1 MIWCLYGETQFKLTY
16 DLIDVMGNYKDII
29 IEQVFIGYWKHDA
42 SYENAPSRGN
52 GTLIWFKY

>member
-1 MIWCLYGETQFKLTY
+1 MIWCLSGETQFQLTY

-52 GTLIWFKY
+52 GTLMI